1 MGRREGENEV
11 VTLRAFGEIL
21 LGVINDAIGA
31 DGAYHLHLPRTAH
44 AGHICAEGLGDLHSE
59 RTHASP
65 GAVDQDLLPRPNLS
79 LVAKTLQC
87 RKCRHRY
94 RSRLLKRHVI
104 GLHDQCGFASAR
116 ILGKGSAAHAEH
128 LVAWF
133 EMRHVPADRFDLA
146 GHITSRSHPWF
157 AQPEYNAKEVRP

>member
-1 MGRREGENEV
+1 MRRYEVENQV

-21 LGVINDAIGA
+21 LGVVNDAIRA
-31 DGAYHLHLPRTAH
+31 DGPHHVYLRRTAY
-44 AGHICAEGLGDLHSE
+44 AGHICAEGLGDLHCE
-59 RTHASP
+59 RAHASS

-79 LVAKTLQC
+79 FVAKTLQC

-104 GLHDQCGFASAR
+104 GLRDQCGLASAC
-116 ILGKGSAAHAEH
+116 ILGKGPAARAEH

-133 EMRHVPADRFDLA
+133 EARPVPAGRLTRDAA
-146 GHITSRSHPWF
+146 GV
-157 AQPEYNAKEVRP
+157 PEPAR